1 MDAYLKEPKG
11 KELQSKGREP
21 NMKSRLGQFIKKHR
35 KAVVILAVLA
45 VIVVA
50 VSIWSSK
57 AKSKMQELAAMAS
70 MPEIAEVERR
80 SLVESISATGTVV
93 SAESKSVTIPV
104 TGVEVTEVKV
114 AVGDTVNAGDILCIM
129 DTTDLEENLA
139 NAKLNYEAA
148 QKKSEIEIAS
158 AQRSLSEAETSRTI
172 EVERANQDEA
182 DAQNDYLKSVTDVEE
197 AEDDYQEAQQTT
209 ISKNAEYELA
219 QQKMEDAKSDMEKLA
234 SGAGKSSG
242 YEATFAQ
249 EAEAFKKALG
259 QSLSEDKFDT
269 SQIYIT
275 NANLAQALEE
285 VVKDDA
291 DKAAVASILE
301 QYKGTLLGLQGEYKK
316 AIKAD
321 KAYQEAQ
328 ADYQQLQ
335 QEVSSWQQKY
345 NTAKQSES
353 SLEAAYEQSINTS
366 ESKQDAYTQKK
377 RNSEDAVRNNDSSIS
392 NKTDNLTSAQIN
404 ATTSGLNEKQQIRKY
419 EEQIEDCT
427 VKAPISGV
435 ITSLGIESGDTYNGA
450 EIALIENTNAYEIE
464 TEIDEYDINKI
475 KEGQKVVI
483 KTNGT
488 GDTEMEGTVISVA
501 PRASSSA
508 AGNGTSSTTVTYKVT
523 ISVDSEDAQI
533 RMDMTAK
540 LSIIIDSRENVLTV
554 PYDAVQEDEDGS
566 FYVEVQ
572 EDAGEAPEG
581 EAPEGEKPEGEM
593 PDLQSDT
600 ENAAEPPK
608 EQGKQQGQV
617 QPVTGRRIIVEKGIE
632 SDYYVEII
640 SDEITEGMQILVPAA
655 ESEGMNFNDM
665 MMYQG
670 PMGGF

>member
-1 MDAYLKEPKG
+1 MDANLEEPRG
-11 KELQSKGREP
+11 KELQSKGRKP

-45 VIVVA
+45 VIVVGI
-50 VSIWSSK
+50 SIWSNR

-104 TGVEVTEVKV
+104 TGVEVSEVKV
-114 AVGDTVNAGDILCIM
+114 SVGDTVKAGDILCIM
-129 DTTDLEENLA
+129 DTTDLEENLT
-139 NAKLNYEAA
+139 NARLNYEAA

-172 EVERANQDEA
+172 EVDRANQDEA

-219 QQKMEDAKSDMEKLA
+219 KQKMEDAKSDMEELS

-242 YEATFAQ
+242 YETTFAQ
-249 EAEAFKKALG
+249 EKEAFKKALG
-259 QSLSEDKFDT
+259 QVLSEDKYDT

-275 NANLAQALEE
+275 NANLAQALED
-285 VVKDDA
+285 VVKDEA
-291 DKAAVASILE
+291 DKATVASILE

-316 AIKAD
+316 AVTAD

-328 ADYQQLQ
+328 AEYQELQ
-335 QEVSSWQQKY
+335 QEVSSWLQKY

-353 SLEAAYEQSINTS
+353 SMEAAYEQSISAS

-392 NKTDNLTSAQIN
+392 SKTDNLTNAQVN
-404 ATTSGLNEKQQIRKY
+404 ATTSGLSEKQQIRKY

-488 GDTEMEGTVISVA
+488 GDTEMEGTVISVS
-501 PRASSSA
+501 PRASA
-508 AGNGTSSTTVTYKVT
+508 AEGNGSSGTTVTYKVT

-540 LSIIIDSRENVLTV
+540 LSIIIESRENVLTV

-572 EDAGEAPEG
+572 EDAGEVPEGEMTEG
-581 EAPEGEKPEGEM
+581 EAPEGEVPES
-593 PDLQSDT
+593 QQDT
-600 ENAAEPPK
+600 EK
-608 EQGKQQGQV
+608 ETKPAKEHGKQQGQV
-617 QPVTGRRIIVEKGIE
+617 QPAAGRRIVVEKGIE

-640 SDEITEGMQILVPAA
+640 SDEISEGMQILVPAA
-655 ESEGMNFNDM
+655 ESEGMNFSDM

>member
-1 MDAYLKEPKG
+1 
-11 KELQSKGREP
+11 
-21 NMKSRLGQFIKKHR
+21 MKSKLGQFIKKHR

-45 VIVVA
+45 VIVVGIS
-50 VSIWSSK
+50 VWSSK
-57 AKSKMQELAAMAS
+57 AKSKMQEMAAMAA

-104 TGVEVTEVKV
+104 TGVEVSEVKV
-114 AVGDTVNAGDILCIM
+114 SVGDTVNAGDILCIM
-129 DTTDLEENLA
+129 DSTDLEENLA
-139 NAKLNYEAA
+139 NAKLNYDAA
-148 QKKSEIEIAS
+148 LKKSEIEVAS

-172 EVERANQDEA
+172 EVDRANQDEA

-197 AEDDYQEAQQTT
+197 AEDDYQEAQQAT

-219 QQKMEDAKSDMEKLA
+219 KQKMEDAKSDMEKLA
-234 SGAGKSSG
+234 SGAGKSSS
-242 YEATFAQ
+242 YEAAFAQ
-249 EAEAFKKALG
+249 ETEAFAKALG
-259 QSLSEDKFDT
+259 QLLTEDKFDT

-291 DKAAVASILE
+291 DKAAAASILE

-316 AIKAD
+316 AVTAD

-328 ADYQQLQ
+328 ADYQELQ

-353 SLEAAYEQSINTS
+353 SLEAAYEQSISTS

-392 NKTDNLTSAQIN
+392 NKTDSLTNAQIN
-404 ATTSGLNEKQQIRKY
+404 ATTTGLSEKQQIRKY

-488 GDTEMEGTVISVA
+488 GDTEMEGTVTSVA
-501 PRASSSA
+501 PRASSA
-508 AGNGTSSTTVTYKVT
+508 EGNGASGSTVTYKVT
-523 ISVDSEDAQI
+523 ISVDSEDAEI

-581 EAPEGEKPEGEM
+581 EQPEGEAPEGEM
-593 PDLQSDT
+593 SDPQPGT
-600 ENAAEPPK
+600 EKETEPAK
-608 EQGKQQGQV
+608 EPGKQQGQG
-617 QPVTGRRIIVEKGIE
+617 QPASGRRIVVEKGIE

-640 SDEITEGMQILVPAA
+640 SDEISEGMQVLVPAA
-655 ESEGMNFNDM
+655 EGEGFDFNDM